1 MNHNPWERELERCY
15 ATFDERHT
23 QLRDEL
29 QTKLAERK
37 SLHIHTEIRG
47 RVAVTGLL
55 RPSFVLAACLV
66 VVVVAWLTS
75 PLGIP
80 RPAYGLDDLPKPTAI
95 EEMARGWHPYCS
107 VASWYLWRSL
117 ETNAA
122 L

>member
-80 RPAYGLDDLPKPTAI
+80 RPAYGLDDLPKRLLAVRSVY
-95 EEMARGWHPYCS
+95 MRG
-107 VASWYLWRSL
+107 
-117 ETNAA
+117 TNFFPRPSDKGTIAPA
-122 L
+122 TP